1 MTYLYNSLTITQLEE
16 RVRQMSIYE
25 NEETFRLYTFF
36 KANVKHFMPNR
47 AKDKLEQAFRE
58 VCLHQHLSWKDLNN
72 EQQEEQPSISG
83 IEPSFFESIIARP
96 GIICTYHLGSYRM
109 INKLLSKAEI
119 PFSLLVNANV
129 FEEESKQETGG
140 GGFVRDFDLIDAEQ
154 PTALLKM
161 MRALKKG
168 KSLLVYID
176 GNTGVNS
183 GKENHVVVEFMS
195 GRLWVRKGIAVLA
208 QLMQC
213 PIYPLS
219 CLRTSLYS
227 LAYSSAEAIIP
238 PKGKQPD
245 PLFVQQTMQ
254 KLYKQLEKIVYTQP
268 FQWECWLYL
277 HQFMVLPEPGKRG
290 KKVQIKELLN
300 PDAWASFSIDGHYF
314 ALDLENFSSF
324 EIAEPI
330 YKMMK
335 GLAMPTG

>member
-1 MTYLYNSLTITQLEE
+1 
-16 RVRQMSIYE
+16 V
-25 NEETFRLYTFF
+25 
-36 KANVKHFMPNR
+36 
-47 AKDKLEQAFRE
+47 
-58 VCLHQHLSWKDLNN
+58 LSD
-72 EQQEEQPSISG
+72 
-83 IEPSFFESIIARP
+83 
-96 GIICTYHLGSYRM
+96 
-109 INKLLSKAEI
+109 AEI

-129 FEEESKQETGG
+129 FEEESKQEAS

-168 KSLLVYID
+168 KSLFVYLD

-183 GKENHVVVEFMS
+183 GKEKHVVVEFMA

-227 LAYSSAEAIIP
+227 LDYSTAEAIIP
-238 PKGKQPD
+238 PKDKQPD
-245 PLFVQQTMQ
+245 PLFVQRTMQ
-254 KLYKQLEKIVYTQP
+254 TLYKQLEEIVYTQP

-277 HQFMVLPEPGKRG
+277 HQFMVLPEPAKPR
-290 KKVQIKELLN
+290 KEVQVKELLN
-300 PDAWASFSIDGHYF
+300 PDAWASFSIDGHCF

-330 YKMMK
+330 HTMMK
-335 GLAMPTG
+335 GLAMSNG